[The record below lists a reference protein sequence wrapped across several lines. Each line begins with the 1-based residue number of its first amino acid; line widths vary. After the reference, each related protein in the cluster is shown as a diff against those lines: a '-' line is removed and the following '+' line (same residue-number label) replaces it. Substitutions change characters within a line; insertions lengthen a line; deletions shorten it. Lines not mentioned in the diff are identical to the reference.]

1 MSLSAAKS
9 RVMQARTQIETGRL
23 DDVEPTLAA
32 AEGFLAGL
40 DPLDAPHAP
49 AVLAQIAELRAEMAG
64 VLMPEQRTRLSAAEG
79 KLRQAA
85 DQRAMGLSPADVE
98 LTLDQAAQLL
108 AGIPEH
114 HTEAARAEL
123 AAQRARPVSS
133 PLAAPTPP
141 LEPTAPLEPAPAPAA
156 EHPADVASARASRLV
171 EQAWSLVE
179 SGRTEAVDAV
189 LGEAAAHLA
198 AVPASPERD
207 GLLVRAEAVRAGML
221 AADRAE
227 ARRRRAGELDRQLS
241 RAEDD
246 LRWQPE
252 QAMPPLRRVLDRL
265 GDDDVIEALGEEGL
279 AEYRGRVAALDE
291 RRRAAL
297 KASALETALPLV
309 AELERRV
316 AEGPISASDGH
327 EVDRLASGL
336 RSLAFRARQALR
348 AEDDDAPA
356 GLGQVRGEQP
366 GADRPGRAEGD
377 DAEIGAVRLRAD
389 AAEAA
394 LGALVED
401 WRVRMRAQAV
411 HDRWLV
417 LLDGVEDWADESDDP
432 AQRPLEEPRLPKTRE
447 AVQRLRHFVRDDDG
461 DEAPAIRAVYRA
473 AAETFERAGVR
484 LDAAFGAMLDDAERR
499 PVPLRGP
506 ELDRPLHL
514 ATAARYTFEGT
525 RFLEANVARA
535 EALHERWQAE
545 VAAVMTARRELYD
558 RLAAEAG
565 AAWPG
570 IVAGHGPVPFAA
582 GAGPGTTILLSRV
595 HNRAGWDFDGGAHP
609 FSLRHDGVVLAGDYE
624 PHVLAALEHAWYE
637 LKLDVNDRIPWD
649 VVAVVEGPGTVG
661 ERTMVPVRDFGTGL
675 EIGKREE
682 WPPVP
687 CVRLRIIALHAGPVV
702 A

>member
-32 AEGFLAGL
+32 A
-40 DPLDAPHAP
+40 PAPP
-49 AVLAQIAELRAEMAG
+49 
-64 VLMPEQRTRLSAAEG
+64 
-79 KLRQAA
+79 
-85 DQRAMGLSPADVE
+85 
-98 LTLDQAAQLL
+98 
-108 AGIPEH
+108 
-114 HTEAARAEL
+114 
-123 AAQRARPVSS
+123 
-133 PLAAPTPP
+133 
-141 LEPTAPLEPAPAPAA
+141 EPAPAPAA
-156 EHPADVASARASRLV
+156 EHPADVAPARASRLV

-189 LGEAAAHLA
+189 LAEAAAHLA
-198 AVPASPERD
+198 AVPASPQRD
-207 GLLVRAEAVRAGML
+207 GLL
-221 AADRAE
+221 
-227 ARRRRAGELDRQLS
+227 
-241 RAEDD
+241 
-246 LRWQPE
+246 
-252 QAMPPLRRVLDRL
+252 
-265 GDDDVIEALGEEGL
+265 
-279 AEYRGRVAALDE
+279 
-291 RRRAAL
+291 
-297 KASALETALPLV
+297 
-309 AELERRV
+309 
-316 AEGPISASDGH
+316 
-327 EVDRLASGL
+327 
-336 RSLAFRARQALR
+336 
-348 AEDDDAPA
+348 
-356 GLGQVRGEQP
+356 
-366 GADRPGRAEGD
+366 GRAEGALD
-377 DAEIGAVRLRAD
+377 
-389 AAEAA
+389 A
-394 LGALVED
+394 LGGD
-401 WRVRMRAQAV
+401 WQARMRAQAV

-545 VAAVMTARRELYD
+545 VVAVMTARRALYD

-582 GAGPGTTILLSRV
+582 GAEPGTTILLSRV

-661 ERTMVPVRDFGTGL
+661 ERTVVPVRDLGTGL

-687 CVRLRIIALHAGPVV
+687 CVRLRIIALHAGPVAV
-702 A
+702 